1 MQVRVSAKQRE
12 LDAGLPT
19 VFEYGLVDGVYV
31 KGEAVTGA
39 RLGHGSE
46 MPWHTTLAPNLHV
59 RGTVVR
65 SLDRRTM
72 IFH

>member
-1 MQVRVSAKQRE
+1 MSAKQIE

-39 RLGHGSE
+39 CVSHGSE
-46 MPWHTTLAPNLHV
+46 RP
-59 RGTVVR
+59 
-65 SLDRRTM
+65 
-72 IFH
+72 